1 MGIAERK
8 ERHKEELK
16 QEILLA
22 AKELFMTKGFVAT
35 SIRNIA
41 EKIEYS
47 PATIYLY
54 YKDKNDIMHALH
66 QEGFKLL
73 IQHFGDIATIEQPFE
88 RLKSMGKAYI
98 QFAISHPDVYELIF
112 SKKEPIEHIT
122 NCEKE
127 WHEGDQAFTLLLNVV
142 KGCQESGHFIGME
155 SVGLAF
161 FIWSTMHGICTLQ
174 ITGHLNHMTAHCE
187 DVVVLDKKVE
197 SLMIHTYDTFVSI
210 LEKLK

>member
-16 QEILLA
+16 QEILMA
-22 AKELFMTKGFVAT
+22 AKELFMTKGFDAT

-41 EKIEYS
+41 EKVEYS

-73 IQHFGDIATIEQPFE
+73 IQHFGVLVDIEEPFE
-88 RLKSMGKAYI
+88 RIKAMGKAYI

-142 KGCQESGHFIGME
+142 KGCQESGYFIGME
-155 SVGLAF
+155 PVGLSF

-174 ITGHLNHMTAHCE
+174 ITGHLNHMTSHCH
-187 DVVVLDKKVE
+187 DVAILDQNVE
-197 SLMIHTYDTFVSI
+197 SLMIHTYDTFVNV